1 MAISQEVLEL
11 VRRRANFACEYCG
24 VSEVD
29 SGARLTLDHYQPTS
43 QEGTDDPD
51 NLIYACFA
59 CNVNKGDY
67 WPTATGQLPVWNPRD
82 QRFDQH
88 FVQDPD
94 GELLPRTE
102 IGRFTIHLVRL
113 NRPEL
118 VAHRRLGQFTA
129 ERERLLRR
137 LRDLIG
143 QAAQSRELQ
152 AAISAERSEL
162 LKRLEIVL
170 QALLV
175 KDKEA

>member
-1 MAISQEVLEL
+1 LEL
-11 VRRRANFACEYCG
+11 VRRRANFVCEYCG

-43 QEGTDDPD
+43 QEGTDDPN

-67 WPTATGQLPVWNPRD
+67 WPDKPNSLRLWNPRVE
-82 QRFDQH
+82 RFEQH
-88 FVQDPD
+88 FVQGPD

-102 IGRFTIHLVRL
+102 IGQFTIHLVRL

-118 VAHRRLGQFTA
+118 LAHRRHGQYTA
-129 ERERLLRR
+129 DRERLLRR
-137 LRDLIG
+137 LRDLIA

-152 AAISAERSEL
+152 AAVFAERSEL
-162 LKRLEIVL
+162 LKRLEAVL
-170 QALLV
+170 RMLLD
-175 KDKEA
+175 KDA